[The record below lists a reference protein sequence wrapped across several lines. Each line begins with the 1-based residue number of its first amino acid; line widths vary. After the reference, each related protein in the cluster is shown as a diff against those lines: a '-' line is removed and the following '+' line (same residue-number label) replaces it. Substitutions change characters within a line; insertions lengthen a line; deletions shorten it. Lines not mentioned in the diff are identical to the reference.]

1 MWIMI
6 LKMAAATALYVLA
19 TVLLWKTWH
28 KNSTHTLLHKLTIG
42 LFYGLCSIVS
52 SHIGIDYG
60 NMLLN
65 VRDLG
70 PLAAGLF
77 FDPVAGV
84 VSGVIGGVERF
95 IIGEFFDIGSFSR
108 IACSIST
115 VLAGLLSAGLN
126 KWVYQGK
133 RPSHI
138 NCLFLGAE
146 MEVFHMYAVFITNRD
161 DMDMA
166 SEVVGTCAMPMIVF
180 TGIGLAV
187 CTQIIARLS
196 GVSGKK
202 AREKRN
208 IPIELRFQRWLLG
221 LVAFLVVTS
230 SALTYSLQTRVA
242 YDDASEDLI
251 FQRYQ
256 YQLNFGEDGDPA
268 RLKKELDDNNIR
280 SKSVYLLVDA
290 EQMLQYTCIGSPE
303 GSAPADPAQVALIVE
318 HAEGDLFEAVIPQAL
333 KEKCLCVSAKL
344 DESHYL
350 LIGTQE
356 SVIYANRQSQMMEI
370 LFLEILIFTALYLAI
385 GMLVSRLIVRNLDG
399 VNDSLAKITDGQLTE
414 VVEVEESAEFTK
426 LSDGINRTV
435 TALRDMIDAAEKK
448 MEEELQLAATIQDS
462 ALPQNFSLPT
472 KRLELFASMHPAKQ
486 VGGDFYDF
494 FYTGMDQ
501 LALVIADVS
510 GKGIPAAMFMMRS
523 KTAIKNYAR
532 NGLGPAEILENVNS
546 TLCEGNDAHMFVTVW
561 LGILDL
567 KTGLMRC
574 ANAGHEN
581 PVLLRAGGDY
591 AMMED
596 PHGFVLGG
604 FENVPMTE
612 YEIQLTPG
620 DRLFVY
626 TDGIPEAMNTE
637 GKQYGEERLAACLN
651 QLKNG
656 TQEQIL
662 DGMLRSIRS
671 FAGEAEQFDDITM
684 LGITYL
690 DCMSDA

>member
-1 MWIMI
+1 MWIII

-19 TVLLWKTWH
+19 TVLLWKSWH
-28 KNSTHTLLHKLTIG
+28 KSSTHTLLHKLTIG
-42 LFYGLCSIVS
+42 LFYGLCSIAS

-95 IIGEFFDIGSFSR
+95 IIGEYFGIGSFSR
-108 IACSIST
+108 IACSVST

-133 RPSHI
+133 RPSYI

-146 MEVFHMYAVFITNRD
+146 MEVFHMYVVFITNRN
-161 DMDMA
+161 DMNTA
-166 SEVVGTCAMPMIVF
+166 SEVVGTCAMPMIIF
-180 TGIGLAV
+180 TGLGLAV

-196 GVSGKK
+196 GVSGKS
-202 AREKRN
+202 AREKRSV
-208 IPIELRFQRWLLG
+208 PIELRFQRSLLG
-221 LVAFLVVTS
+221 LVALLVMTS
-230 SALTYSLQTRVA
+230 LALTNSLQTRVA
-242 YDDASEDLI
+242 YDDAKDELL

-256 YQLNFGEDGDPA
+256 YQLSFGEDGDPA
-268 RLKKELDDNNIR
+268 RLKKELDNNNIR
-280 SKSVYLLVDA
+280 GKSIYLLVDA

-303 GSAPADPAQVALIVE
+303 GSAPADPAQLALIVE
-318 HAEGDLFEAVIPQAL
+318 HAEGDLFPAVIPQAL
-333 KEKCLCVSAKL
+333 DAECLCVSAKL
-344 DESHYL
+344 GKNCYL
-350 LIGTQE
+350 LIGTPE
-356 SVIYANRQSQMMEI
+356 TLIYANRQSQMMEI
-370 LFLEILIFTALYLAI
+370 FFLEILIFTALYLVI
-385 GMLVSRLIVRNLDG
+385 GMLVGRLIVRNLDG
-399 VNDSLAKITDGQLTE
+399 INDSLAKITDGQLTE

-462 ALPQNFSLPT
+462 ALPKNFNLPT

-494 FYTGMDQ
+494 FYTGVDQ

-510 GKGIPAAMFMMRS
+510 DKGIPAAMFMMRS

-532 NGLGPAEILENVNS
+532 NGLSPAEILENVNS

-561 LGILDL
+561 LGMLDL

-574 ANAGHEN
+574 ANAGHEY
-581 PVLLRAGGDY
+581 PALMRAGGDY
-591 AMMED
+591 ALLED

-637 GKQYGEERLAACLN
+637 GKQYGGERLTACLN

-671 FAGEAEQFDDITM
+671 FAGETEQFDDITM

-690 DCMSDA
+690 DSISDA